1 MQETKMAYHNPVL
14 LNESIEGL
22 KIDPNGKYADVTFG
36 GGGHSKEILKR
47 LESGHLFGFDQD
59 ADAMTNKINDDR
71 FTFVKQNFRF
81 IKKYLKFYEAL
92 PINGLLADLGV
103 SSHQFDV
110 AERGFSTRFDAALD
124 MRMDQNG
131 ILSAKEIL
139 NTYTASQLQQVFGAY
154 GEIINAKTL
163 ANVIVAKRK
172 ESAIDTIKDLKE
184 AIVDCVNKVN
194 ANQYYAQ
201 VFQALRIEVNDEL
214 GALKDLL
221 MQSVEVLQK
230 GGRLVV
236 ISYHSL
242 EDRLVKNFIAKGKFE
257 GEIEKDMFGNP
268 IHIIPFKGINKKPI
282 LATDVEIK
290 QNPRGRSARLRIA
303 ERV

>member
-1 MQETKMAYHNPVL
+1 MTYHNPVL
-14 LNESIEGL
+14 LEECLEGL
-22 KIDPNGKYADVTFG
+22 NIRPDGVYADVTYG

-47 LESGHLFGFDQD
+47 LETGRLFGFDQD
-59 ADAMTNKINDDR
+59 ADALANKSESEN
-71 FTFVKQNFRF
+71 FTFVKQNFRH

-92 PINGLLADLGV
+92 PIDGVLADLGV
-103 SSHQFDV
+103 SSHQFDS
-110 AERGFSTRFDAALD
+110 AERGFSTRFESSLD
-124 MRMDQNG
+124 MRMDQNTK
-131 ILSAKEIL
+131 LTAKVIL
-139 NTYTASQLQQVFGAY
+139 NTYTAGHLQEIFSNY
-154 GEIINAKTL
+154 GEIINSRTL
-163 ANVIVAKRK
+163 ANALVTKRNTSPF
-172 ESAIDTIKDLKE
+172 ETIQDLKE
-184 AIVDCVNKVN
+184 AAAPCINKVN

-221 MQSVEVLQK
+221 IQSAEILKK

-257 GEIEKDMFGNP
+257 GEIEKDVFGNSVLP
-268 IHIIPFKGINKKPI
+268 IPFKAVVRKPI
-282 LATDVEIK
+282 LPTEAEQKINT
-290 QNPRGRSARLRIA
+290 RSRSAKLRIA